1 MQKKTVIRVLSVLFV
16 LLNMAAIF
24 AFSAQDAT
32 KSDKTSKGTIEAIA
46 KIVDKDFE
54 KMSQVQKDRFVAD
67 LNGFVRKAAHFSIY
81 CLLGLLT
88 ANALFRFSVRRLPL
102 MGLSVGICALYAA
115 SDEFHQYF
123 VPGRSCQMTDVLIDT
138 GGAVLGTAIFMLLAI
153 AAAKIKAKR
162 RASKNDKET

>member
-1 MQKKTVIRVLSVLFV
+1 MQKETVIKVLSVLFV

-24 AFSAQDAT
+24 AFSSQDAT
-32 KSDKTSKGTIEAIA
+32 NSDKTSKGTIEVIA
-46 KIVDKDFE
+46 KIVDKNFE
-54 KMSQVQKDRFVAD
+54 KLPQVQKDRLVAD

-88 ANALFRFSVRRLPL
+88 ANALFRFSVRRFPL
-102 MGLSVGICALYAA
+102 ACVSVGICALYAA

-123 VPGRSCQMTDVLIDT
+123 VPGRSCQITDVMIDT
-138 GGAVLGTAIFMLLAI
+138 GGAVLGTAVFMLLAL

-162 RASKNDKET
+162 RASQNDKAA